1 MQSSLGSL
9 VVVLFLVLQ
18 FIARPYIQDRM
29 NILEALCAVSV
40 FFYVFAA
47 ILFAEENLSG
57 EESVRESTCAATIDT
72 TYVTLLFPN
81 WWEKRLHV
89 HGHRACASTRMGSMI
104 GSEFVSGIDE
114 QMHTYIAAQA
124 RLQL

>member
-9 VVVLFLVLQ
+9 VVVLFLALH
-18 FIARPYIQDRM
+18 FIARPYIHDRM
-29 NILEALCAVSV
+29 NILEGLCAVSV

-47 ILFAEENLSG
+47 ILFAEENLSD

-89 HGHRACASTRMGSMI
+89 YGYRACASTRMGSMI

-114 QMHTYIAAQA
+114 QMHTYIAAQG